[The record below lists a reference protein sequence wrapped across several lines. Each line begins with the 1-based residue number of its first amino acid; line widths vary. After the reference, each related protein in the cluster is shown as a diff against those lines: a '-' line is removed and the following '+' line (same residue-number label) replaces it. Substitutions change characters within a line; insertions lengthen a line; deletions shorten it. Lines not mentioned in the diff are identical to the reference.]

1 MLIPAQNDDDMD
13 ARSAN
18 DEESWH
24 QSYDEQARGHKYD
37 GNADNGK
44 TGNHEHKWRSRWQQI
59 VGPTIPMA
67 GDNDDA
73 GAASIISFFIPYISL
88 SLRITRRSK
97 ARCVLYF

>member
-1 MLIPAQNDDDMD
+1 MTLNQRELHMIKQLLHLGSTASIIPLHSMLIPAQNDDDMD

-44 TGNHEHKWRSRWQQI
+44 TGNHEHK
-59 VGPTIPMA
+59 
-67 GDNDDA
+67 
-73 GAASIISFFIPYISL
+73 
-88 SLRITRRSK
+88 
-97 ARCVLYF
+97 

>member
-44 TGNHEHKWRSRWQQI
+44 TGNHEHK
-59 VGPTIPMA
+59 
-67 GDNDDA
+67 
-73 GAASIISFFIPYISL
+73 
-88 SLRITRRSK
+88 
-97 ARCVLYF
+97 